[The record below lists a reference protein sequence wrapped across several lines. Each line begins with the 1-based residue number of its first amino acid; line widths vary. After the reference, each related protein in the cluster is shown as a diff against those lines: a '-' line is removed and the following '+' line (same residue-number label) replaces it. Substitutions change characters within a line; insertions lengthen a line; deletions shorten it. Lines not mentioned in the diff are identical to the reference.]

1 MESFFGF
8 CCAHDVEEGSVKVVE
23 ASAQQNTRTASL
35 ESTRPEKNSPR
46 QIQSDIIKDRQDSQE
61 TPHRKSSRESTART
75 KMFIEMSKTRKLAGA
90 LATPEGQTQFKEL
103 FDSLDQDHSG
113 RVEVSEWIKLLHAD
127 EKAQK
132 FFGSA
137 SVKELK
143 KSFKRID
150 KDHNNALSFAEL
162 VHAAEVFHMAAQ
174 TGNALQ
180 TEEGRA
186 YIRNMFDQFDKDKN
200 GQITYQEFVR
210 AMCGNSLAMTKLL
223 GVQHVNQETLREAFA
238 RIDKGHS
245 HYITVD
251 EFVNHAAG
259 FLDDQNSDAG
269 SDAGSDLGTD
279 A

>member
-23 ASAQQNTRTASL
+23 ASAQQKNTRKASL
-35 ESTRPEKNSPR
+35 ESTRPEKKSQR
-46 QIQSDIIKDRQDSQE
+46 QTQSDIIKDAPE
-61 TPHRKSSRESTART
+61 TPQKRLNRAPTART
-75 KMFIEMSKTRKLAGA
+75 KMFNEMSKTRKLAGA

-103 FDSLDQDHSG
+103 FDSLDQDRSG
-113 RVEVSEWIKLLHAD
+113 RVEVSEWINLLHAD
-127 EKAQK
+127 EKSQK
-132 FFGSA
+132 FFGTV
-137 SVKELK
+137 SVKELQE
-143 KSFKRID
+143 SFKRID